1 MQSDNIK
8 TRHQVGDSPLH
19 VAAYEGLLSVAQ
31 TLCAY
36 GCKVNIA
43 NEAGLMPLHVAAR
56 RGHTEVVRYVSNFD
70 RCIFLR
76 TG

>member
-1 MQSDNIK
+1 
-8 TRHQVGDSPLH
+8 

-56 RGHTEVVRYVSNFD
+56 RGHTEIVR
-70 RCIFLR
+70 
-76 TG
+76 